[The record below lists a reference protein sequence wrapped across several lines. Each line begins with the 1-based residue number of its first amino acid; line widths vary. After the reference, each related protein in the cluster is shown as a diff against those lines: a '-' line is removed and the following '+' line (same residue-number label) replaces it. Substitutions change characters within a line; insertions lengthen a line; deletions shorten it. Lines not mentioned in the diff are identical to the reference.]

1 VATLTNIMK
10 VNDTHMNPASV
21 PTNSRCP
28 RVFCRRP

>member
-1 VATLTNIMK
+1 MK
-10 VNDTHMNPASV
+10 ENNTYMNPASV